1 MAPSMRALIILSRF
15 SLLYK
20 RISVSWALFK
30 TEILGTIQLT
40 YSKGSVVI
48 NSLDHD
54 EYNEINFQ
62 YLHHNGISD

>member
-40 YSKGSVVI
+40 YSRGSFVI
-48 NSLDHD
+48 NSVEHD
-54 EYNEINFQ
+54 EYNEIKFQ